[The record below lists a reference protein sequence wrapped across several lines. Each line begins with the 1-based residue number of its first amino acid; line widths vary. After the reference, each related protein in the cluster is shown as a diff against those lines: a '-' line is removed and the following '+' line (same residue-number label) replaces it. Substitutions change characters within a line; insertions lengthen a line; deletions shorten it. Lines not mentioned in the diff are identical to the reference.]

1 LVNRLTDNSF
11 NRILFIRQKN
21 EETIK
26 QLNKQRLNN
35 KMKRYLI
42 LLLFTFQGLMAQV
55 QFEARVSKN
64 TLGINERLRI
74 DFIMNVDGDNFDQ
87 PAFDGFRIV
96 AGPSQQISQSWVN
109 GRSSFQKIYSYI
121 LQPAQKGTLTIKQSS
136 IEFNGQIYKTSP
148 IKIVV
153 TNAVAQERDPSDRPQ
168 GAGSET
174 LNLVAEISKTN
185 PYLNEPITVVYK
197 LYFNNIN
204 VTGFKELGKPKYN
217 DFWNQNIEI
226 KQLAIEEGSYKG
238 QKCYFVVLK
247 KTILYPQKSGNLT
260 IEPLSLDIGVQLPT
274 NRTNMFGQ
282 MQLIDDNKIVSAGA
296 KTIHVRP
303 LPEAT
308 KPEGF
313 TGAVGKFDFKVTPSK
328 TTLKNGESLDLF
340 VTATGSGN
348 MKLFTLPKPVVPN
361 ALEMYDPV
369 HDEKV
374 TTSLSGMSGKISD
387 KYTIIPQYKGK
398 YVIKPMQ
405 FSYFDLNSGSYKTI
419 TSQEITVD
427 VLDGPMQAEADA
439 TANASKNVISKT
451 EQFKYIKPKTTLV
464 SMAKNDFYGSN
475 LYYSLL
481 LAPFIILPI
490 IVLAKKKK
498 EAIDSDV
505 TGNRIRMN
513 NKLAKKYLSEAKKQL
528 NNKEPFYIALEKAM
542 HNFLK
547 AKLHIETSE
556 MSKDNIRELLLS
568 RNANP
573 ETVQSFIHLTEN
585 CEFARYAPASSASIQ
600 QDYDKAVLII
610 SELEK
615 QIV

>member
-1 LVNRLTDNSF
+1 
-11 NRILFIRQKN
+11 
-21 EETIK
+21 
-26 QLNKQRLNN
+26 
-35 KMKRYLI
+35 MKKYLI
-42 LLLFTFQGLMAQV
+42 LLLLSFQGLMAQV

-64 TLGINERLRI
+64 TLGLNERLRI
-74 DFIMNVDGDNFDQ
+74 DFMMNVDGDNFVQ
-87 PAFDGFRIV
+87 PSFDGFRIV
-96 AGPSQQISQSWVN
+96 GGPSQQVSQSWVN

-121 LQPAQKGTLTIKQSS
+121 LQPSQKGTIVIKQAA
-136 IEFNGQIYKTSP
+136 IEYNGQTYKTSP

-153 TNAVAQERDPSDRPQ
+153 TNAVAEERDPNDRQP
-168 GAGSET
+168 GNGDET
-174 LNLVAEISKTN
+174 LTLVAEISKTD
-185 PYLNEPITVVYK
+185 PYLNQPITVVYK
-197 LYFNNIN
+197 LYFNNIG
-204 VTGFKELGKPKYN
+204 VTGFKELEKPKYN
-217 DFWNQNIEI
+217 DFWNQNIDI
-226 KQLAIEEGSYKG
+226 KQLAIEEGTFKG
-238 QKCYFVVLK
+238 ERCYFVVLK
-247 KTILYPQKSGNLT
+247 KTILYPQKAGKLT

-274 NRTNMFGQ
+274 NRRDMFGQ
-282 MQLIDDNKIVSAGA
+282 MILNEGNKVVSAGA
-296 KTIHVRP
+296 KTIYVRA

-308 KPEGF
+308 KPLGF
-313 TGAVGKFDFKVTPSK
+313 GGAVGKFDFSVTPSK
-328 TTLKNGESLDLF
+328 TTLKNGESLDLI
-340 VTATGSGN
+340 VSASGTGN

-374 TTSLSGMSGKISD
+374 TTSLAGMSGKISD

-398 YVIKPMQ
+398 YAIKPMQ

-419 TSQEITVD
+419 TSPEIMID
-427 VLDGPMQAEADA
+427 VLDGPSPEAVA
-439 TANASKNVISKT
+439 SNTSKNIIEKT
-451 EQFKYIKPKTTLV
+451 EQFKYIKSKTTLV
-464 SMAKNDFYGSN
+464 PIAKNDFYGSD
-475 LYYSLL
+475 LYYGLL
-481 LAPFIILPI
+481 LLPFVILPI
-490 IVLAKKKK
+490 IVIAKKKK

-505 TGNRIRMN
+505 TGNRIKMN

-573 ETVQSFIHLTEN
+573 ESVQNFISLTEN